1 MKFINY
7 LESITGI
14 GVYPL
19 VSLMIF
25 FIFFLGVTLYIALG
39 RKEYFETLS
48 NLPLRTQNSDSL
60 NSKTHDYETQ
70 IEQN

>member
-7 LESITGI
+7 LTSITGI

-25 FIFFLGVTLYIALG
+25 FVFFVGVTLYISLG
-39 RKEYFETLS
+39 RKEYFDILS
-48 NLPLRTQNSDSL
+48 NLPLKTSDQDSTIL
-60 NSKTHDYETQ
+60 KTSSYETH
-70 IEQN
+70 IEKN